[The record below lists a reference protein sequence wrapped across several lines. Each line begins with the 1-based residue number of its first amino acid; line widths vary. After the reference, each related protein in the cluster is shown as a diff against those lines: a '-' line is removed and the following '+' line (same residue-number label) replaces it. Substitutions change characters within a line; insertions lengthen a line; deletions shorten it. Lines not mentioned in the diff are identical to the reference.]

1 MKKKISLRV
10 ILLVILMFPLI
21 VKTVTSNNQIIAEV
35 VEDSMLNP
43 EEDIQES
50 IKVRNSIVN
59 YIEKMS
65 TENNDIVSAEIV
77 ATNESESFGIL
88 SDESIRELED
98 PIYSGVFGTS
108 SWKLFSDGSLYI
120 GAGEFPRN
128 WDGPP
133 EWSSYSPKNVIIEGP
148 VVVGERVAGSMGEG
162 LFNKSSIKS
171 ITGATYLN
179 TSNVVSMANMF
190 AGSGLTELDVSGFD
204 TSNVTDMEYMFF
216 SMNQLTELDV
226 SGFDTSNVTSME
238 GMFSSVSQL
247 SKLDVSE
254 FDTSNVTSM
263 GAMFSYTYQ
272 LNTIDVSRFDTSKVT
287 NMRSMF
293 QGANRLSGL
302 DVSGFDTSNTTD
314 MAGMFHMTYQLS
326 DLDVSRFDT
335 SKVTDMKHMF
345 DGMNQ
350 LTELD
355 VSGFETSK
363 VTDMSNMFN
372 GMSELSELDLSGFD
386 TSNVMTMWGMFNGT
400 SELSELNLSGFDT
413 SNVTNM
419 SSMFNEMVQLRTLI
433 LGTKSIFNDRT
444 YLPESASEGYWL
456 GAKTSTIFNSSSDL
470 MINYTGEFPDV
481 YTREQEF
488 LFDFSDDE
496 ENAVA
501 TITGYIGSKTE
512 IDIPN
517 IAINYSMGWTREIP
531 VVSVGNRA
539 FYEKKLNSVTFPAS
553 IETIGTEAFA
563 HNNIEAVEFPEELTS
578 IGESAFQIN
587 SLIELNIPD
596 KVYEIGNRAFAENSS
611 LSQVTLGDGIEKI
624 GSGMFISAPLKTIE
638 VSEEYL
644 EKYRALLN
652 SDVMVAA
659 VVESPVLQ
667 VFGEDRYIDG
677 TNLEMNLDYG
687 DVLELGVISKNRY
700 QMGSTYVWN
709 TFTPIVQWYKNS
721 KALADEVN
729 RIFTI
734 NQVQEEDSGNYHAVV
749 EETILEPITV
759 NVSPMINPDI
769 PPIDPTDSNPI
780 FPKNPNPAI
789 EALSLRFVSD
799 IDFNEINVSNSD
811 QRIYSKPTID
821 RNGQEIPNMVT
832 VQDTRTVDKRD
843 NWNLTVKQSGELMNG
858 AQIIMTPYSHSQ
870 NKEMFGI
877 IISNPV
883 LVITSDFQS
892 FAATDNSENAG
903 IFSLG
908 MHEPEAQGVQLEVP
922 AKAAVGQYSTT
933 LIWNL
938 VSAP

>member
-1 MKKKISLRV
+1 MKKRISL
-10 ILLVILMFPLI
+10 IMIFLVLPVFIG
-21 VKTVTSNNQIIAEV
+21 TATSHYHSEK
-35 VEDSMLNP
+35 VEATKEDQVRNP
-43 EEDIQES
+43 EES
-50 IKVRNSIVN
+50 MNVRNSVDNYSKEMVN
-59 YIEKMS
+59 E
-65 TENNDIVSAEIV
+65 TNNIIGDEGVM
-77 ATNESESFGIL
+77 TNESEFFSTA
-88 SDESIRELED
+88 SDEIVRELEE
-98 PIYSGVFGTS
+98 PIASGLYGTS
-108 SWKLFSDGSLYI
+108 SWELFSDGSLYI
-120 GAGEFPRN
+120 GAGEFPF
-128 WDGPP
+128 
-133 EWSSYSPKNVIIEGP
+133 EWSDPGWLYRNIKSIIIEGP
-148 VVVGERVAGSMGEG
+148 IVAGEKFSEFSDIDKSGI
-162 LFNKSSIKS
+162 FNNSSLES
-171 ITGATYLN
+171 ITGLSYLD
-179 TSNVVSMANMF
+179 TSNVTSMSFMFSGSKLSELDVSGFDTSNVINMSTMFSKMNQLSSLDLSGFDTSNVTDMSFMFARNQLNELDISGFDTSNVTTMAFMFSDMNQLSSLDLSGFDTSNVKTMAFMFGLNQLNELDVSGFDTSNVTAMTHMF
-190 AGSGLTELDVSGFD
+190 AGNQLSELDVSGFD
-204 TSNVTDMEYMFF
+204 TSNVTDMSFMFAWTPL
-216 SMNQLTELDV
+216 SELDV
-226 SGFDTSNVTSME
+226 SGFDTSNVTDTDGTFDNME
-238 GMFSSVSQL
+238 
-247 SKLDVSE
+247 
-254 FDTSNVTSM
+254 
-263 GAMFSYTYQ
+263 
-272 LNTIDVSRFDTSKVT
+272 
-287 NMRSMF
+287 
-293 QGANRLSGL
+293 
-302 DVSGFDTSNTTD
+302 
-314 MAGMFHMTYQLS
+314 
-326 DLDVSRFDT
+326 
-335 SKVTDMKHMF
+335 
-345 DGMNQ
+345 
-350 LTELD
+350 
-355 VSGFETSK
+355 
-363 VTDMSNMFN
+363 
-372 GMSELSELDLSGFD
+372 
-386 TSNVMTMWGMFNGT
+386 
-400 SELSELNLSGFDT
+400 
-413 SNVTNM
+413 
-419 SSMFNEMVQLRTLI
+419 QLRTLV
-433 LGTKSIFNDRT
+433 LGTKSIWSESTR
-444 YLPESASEGYWL
+444 LPESVSEGYWI
-456 GAKTSTIFNSSSDL
+456 GEETGTIFNSSSDF
-470 MINYTGEFPDV
+470 MRNYTGEFPDV

-488 LFDFSDDE
+488 LFDFSADE
-496 ENAVA
+496 ENSVA

-531 VVSVGNRA
+531 VVSVENRA

-652 SDVMVAA
+652 IDVMVAA

-759 NVSPMINPDI
+759 NVSPLINPDI

-780 FPKNPNPAI
+780 FPENPNPAI

-821 RNGQEIPNMVT
+821 MNGQEIPNMVT

-858 AQIIMTPYSHSQ
+858 ARIIMTPYSHSQ

-908 MHEPEAQGVQLEVP
+908 MHETEAQGVQLEVP